1 MYLTLNRPSQLGLAT
16 VQELG
21 GHMYLVATGL
31 FKTALE
37 SRVSFQ
43 EATGGQ
49 VDLESNKN
57 GIYCRVT
64 FLQNV
69 YSVSLEKFVVEVVSL
84 CI

>member
-49 VDLESNKN
+49 VDLESSKN
-57 GIYCRVT
+57 RIYCRVT
-64 FLQNV
+64 LQNV